1 MGLTQNVAAWA
12 ASTRYEDLPAEIVG
26 LAKNGIL
33 DTVGVTLAGVDQPAA
48 RIARQV
54 VEEDGARPAAGLI
67 GHQLRTS
74 PESAAFLNGTAG
86 HALDYDDVSMA
97 MQGHPSVVV
106 LPAVL
111 ATAELAGGTGQD
123 VILGY
128 AVGVEVM
135 SKLGEAMGQGHYELG
150 WHATCTLGTVAAAA
164 AAGRMLGLDSA
175 QMANALAI
183 AVSEAGALQEN
194 FGTMVKPFHA
204 GHGAR
209 SGVHA
214 ARLARAGF
222 VGNPAIMEAPRGYF
236 ARYSTG
242 DGDPNAMDRLGQP
255 WGLQAP
261 GLNVK
266 KYPCCFCTHRAAD
279 AILDMNIAPD
289 QLEQVVVHAPKG
301 DFGPLIH
308 TRPSTGLQGKF
319 SMEYVVAAALLDKRL
334 VLDTFED
341 RQVRR
346 PEAQQLLLKIQRAPL
361 VGVPGA
367 EHPNSAYVEVE
378 ARLKD
383 GSRRIAKVEAA
394 RGGPDSPLSD
404 GEMDAKFLDCASRV
418 LDAGQ
423 AREVIGLL
431 RDLDGVPRAAD
442 IAKATLAKVAV

>member
-1 MGLTQNVAAWA
+1 MGITQNVAAWA
-12 ASTRYEDLPAEIVG
+12 ATARYDDLPAEVVG

-33 DTVGVTLAGVDQPAA
+33 DTVGVTLAGVEEQAA
-48 RIARQV
+48 RITRQII
-54 VEEDGARPAAGLI
+54 EEDGARPIAGLV

-111 ATAELAGGTGQD
+111 AAAEQAGGSGRD
-123 VILGY
+123 AILGY

-150 WHATCTLGTVAAAA
+150 WHATCTLGTIAAAA
-164 AAGRMLGLDSA
+164 AAGRVLGLDA
-175 QMANALAI
+175 GQMANALAI

-242 DGDPNAMDRLGQP
+242 DGHQEAMNRLGQP

-279 AILDMNIAPD
+279 AILDMNIDAD

-308 TRPSTGLQGKF
+308 TRPTTGLQGKF
-319 SMEYVVAAALLDKRL
+319 SMEYVVAAALLDRRL
-334 VLDTFED
+334 VLNTFED
-341 RQVRR
+341 RRVQR
-346 PEAQQLLLKIQRAPL
+346 PEAQRLLQKVQRAPL
-361 VGVPGA
+361 VGVAGA
-367 EHPNSAYVEVE
+367 DHPNSAYVEVE

-383 GSRRIAKVEAA
+383 GSKRIAKVEAA
-394 RGGPDSPLSD
+394 RGGPDSPLT
-404 GEMDAKFLDCASRV
+404 EAELDAKFLDCASRV
-418 LDAGQ
+418 LDTGQ
-423 AREVIGLL
+423 ARELIAIL
-431 RDLDGVPRAAD
+431 RNLDNVPRAAD
-442 IAKATLAKVAV
+442 VVQASLAKVLA